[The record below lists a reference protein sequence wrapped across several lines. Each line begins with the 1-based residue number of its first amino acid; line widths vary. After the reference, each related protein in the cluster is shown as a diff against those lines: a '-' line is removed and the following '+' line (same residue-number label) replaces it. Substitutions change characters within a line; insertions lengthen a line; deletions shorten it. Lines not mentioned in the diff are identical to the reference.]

1 MKKPFLTAFALATAL
16 AAPALAQ
23 TAPAEAAAAPA
34 EQAAT
39 TTPAAEPAPA
49 AQTAEAAPATEPAP
63 AAQAAEAAP
72 AAEPAPAAQ
81 AAEAAP
87 AAEPAPA
94 AQAAEA
100 APATAEPAPAEQTAE
115 AAPAAEPAPAEQTA
129 EAAPAAEPAPA
140 EQTAEA
146 APAAEPAP
154 AEQTAEAAPA
164 AEPAPEQVAVEAP
177 IEEVVE
183 EEEIIVVHKKAAP
196 KGKGA
201 LIETDDFSF
210 DVLAE
215 FEIEAGKVLWTSED
229 DEAGDN
235 LETWTGKATLAA
247 VVAAD
252 DFMGKLAV
260 EFYPVDNDA
269 TKEELEEMGDRDGYF
284 KLTEAWAWQK
294 TKYVNFKLGRWD
306 NTDKYG
312 DFFGSYVDG
321 YLTGFK
327 STHEAE
333 NQVQF
338 GVTPIEFMA
347 LNIGLISTG
356 EHLNTGDLRVE
367 FSFHNLPSIERL
379 EVTFAYRS
387 NVFDPVADS
396 DADVVHNLSFKA
408 AIPVVKDV
416 FTIYGEAA
424 ILGLDDQTEETYIN
438 SKGYKRVRTV
448 DEDWYAP
455 ITGGFIFETPVVD
468 RIILEA
474 EYIHDRDESPYKT
487 DGKHVKDVLGA
498 VYLEKALTS
507 RFTLSAGAHSYGS
520 TKDWALSGSLVGRI
534 N

>member
-39 TTPAAEPAPA
+39 TTPAAAAPAPA
-49 AQTAEAAPATEPAP
+49 AQT
-63 AAQAAEAAP
+63 AEAAP

-81 AAEAAP
+81 
-87 AAEPAPA
+87 
-94 AQAAEA
+94 
-100 APATAEPAPAEQTAE
+100 TTE

-129 EAAPAAEPAPA
+129 EAAPATEPAPA

-146 APAAEPAP
+146 APAAAEPAP

-294 TKYVNFKLGRWD
+294 TKYMNFKLGRWD

-408 AIPVVKDV
+408 AIPIVKDV

>member
-1 MKKPFLTAFALATAL
+1 M
-16 AAPALAQ
+16 
-23 TAPAEAAAAPA
+23 
-34 EQAAT
+34 
-39 TTPAAEPAPA
+39 
-49 AQTAEAAPATEPAP
+49 
-63 AAQAAEAAP
+63 
-72 AAEPAPAAQ
+72 
-81 AAEAAP
+81 
-87 AAEPAPA
+87 
-94 AQAAEA
+94 
-100 APATAEPAPAEQTAE
+100 
-115 AAPAAEPAPAEQTA
+115 
-129 EAAPAAEPAPA
+129 
-140 EQTAEA
+140 
-146 APAAEPAP
+146 
-154 AEQTAEAAPA
+154 
-164 AEPAPEQVAVEAP
+164 
-177 IEEVVE
+177 
-183 EEEIIVVHKKAAP
+183 VHKKAAP

-294 TKYVNFKLGRWD
+294 TKYMNFKLGRWD